1 MRFRSG
7 VEKAGMSVE
16 LRGDEDGEADSDEA
30 AFGSEASRMEAR
42 AAGAGSGAGE
52 GARALLAADV
62 S

>member
-1 MRFRSG
+1 
-7 VEKAGMSVE
+7 MSVE